1 MSLNIYILNID
12 GSDDSVD
19 SDNSDNSDNSDSKT
33 KMLLNI
39 YI

>member
-19 SDNSDNSDNSDSKT
+19 SDNSDNKT